1 MDRRRLLLILAVFV
15 AVIGTALVFLYVKG
29 ADKRA
34 NNQYDNV
41 SVLKATSNIAAG
53 ETYDSALSAGKMS
66 LQPVPKNQLIEGYQT
81 TTTALKGKIASSQIY
96 AGQQIITSQW
106 GDGSNVSATT
116 NLPIPKGMMAISVQL
131 TDPDRVAGNVYAGSR
146 IALFVSGMGGPG
158 HPVQAPTAGKGD
170 ETALMLPNVLVL
182 NVGDPAQSTST
193 TTATD
198 GTSTTETLPKTLL
211 TLAVTQAEAQKIIL
225 VAKTDPSHITFA
237 LLTDTSKVHKGPG
250 TQVQQLFK

>member
-29 ADKRA
+29 ADSRA

-41 SVLKATSNIAAG
+41 SVLKATANIAAG

-81 TTTALKGKIASSQIY
+81 TTTALKGKISSGQIY
-96 AGQQIITSQW
+96 AGQQIIAAQW
-106 GDGSNVSATT
+106 GDGSNVAATT
-116 NLPIPKGMMAISVQL
+116 NLPIPKGMVAISVQL
-131 TDPDRVAGNVYAGSR
+131 SDPDRVAGNVYAGSR
-146 IALFVSGMGGPG
+146 VASFVTHSGGKD
-158 HPVQAPTAGKGD
+158 HPTPIPTTGKGD
-170 ETALMLPNVLVL
+170 ETSLMLPNVLVL

-211 TLAVTQAEAQKIIL
+211 TLAVDQSEAQKIIL
-225 VAKTDPSHITFA
+225 ASKLGPENVTFA
-237 LLTDTSKVHKGPG
+237 LLTDSSKVAKGPG
-250 TQVQQLFK
+250 TQLQQLFK